1 MNFSDEYKNILAYEV
16 DMESAAIERELISK
30 ILGEEYD
37 AIRIAALADAI
48 KSIAEKRNMTETF
61 VKEIYYNI
69 SQPEDFS
76 LNENSKF

>member
-1 MNFSDEYKNILAYEV
+1 MNFSDEYQNILAYEV

-69 SQPEDFS
+69 SQP
-76 LNENSKF
+76 

>member
-37 AIRIAALADAI
+37 AIRITAVADAI
-48 KSIAEKRNMTETF
+48 KLIAEKRNMTETF
-61 VKEIYYNI
+61 LKEIYYNKNPT
-69 SQPEDFS
+69 PEE
-76 LNENSKF
+76 LH